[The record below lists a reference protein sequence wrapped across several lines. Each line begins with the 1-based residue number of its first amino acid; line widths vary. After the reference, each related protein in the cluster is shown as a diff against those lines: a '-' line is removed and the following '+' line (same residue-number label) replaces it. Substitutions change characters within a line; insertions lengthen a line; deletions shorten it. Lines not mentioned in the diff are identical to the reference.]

1 MTGKRRTRYSY
12 NFYINIILIILLI
25 ILFFRLN
32 IDRLQSMAQIHSYYI
47 TNTKSELKF
56 SSSDLSEDELETA
69 LREIVTAMIN
79 NDDLFI
85 EDEED
90 DAVSD
95 DGSINLDENDTNNDL
110 LMANIMNLDNFSD
123 DNLDS
128 NVQNQQPDVSVN
140 YEDSNID
147 FEAIFN

>member
-1 MTGKRRTRYSY
+1 
-12 NFYINIILIILLI
+12 
-25 ILFFRLN
+25 
-32 IDRLQSMAQIHSYYI
+32 MAQIHSYYI
-47 TNTKSELKF
+47 TNAKLELKF
-56 SSSDLSEDELETA
+56 SSSDLSENELETA
-69 LREIVTAMIN
+69 LQEIITAMIN

-128 NVQNQQPDVSVN
+128 NIQNQQPDVSVN
-140 YEDSNID
+140 YEDSNIN
-147 FEAIFN
+147 FEAIFNEELESD